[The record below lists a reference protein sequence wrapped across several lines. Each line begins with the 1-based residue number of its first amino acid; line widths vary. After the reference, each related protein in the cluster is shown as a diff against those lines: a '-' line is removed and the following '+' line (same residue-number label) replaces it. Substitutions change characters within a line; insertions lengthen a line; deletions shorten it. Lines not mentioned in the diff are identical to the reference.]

1 MGSNL
6 ENADMLNTDG
16 TSPIPPIPHEV
27 SSAESKGGRTLGP
40 IILAHG
46 LMGFDRIFFIHYF
59 NGVVKHLREHGYE
72 VHATRVSRTG
82 SIAKR
87 ANELKETLLNMPE
100 LSHIFNPLPGS
111 DTPEP
116 LSDDTDPGAPVGLNI
131 IAHSMGGLDTRY
143 MITHLGMA
151 PYVDSLT
158 TISSPHHGTPFVDL
172 LYSNVEEEIKIIDLA
187 KKIQIDLEAFK
198 DLSGDAI
205 MEFNDKTPNMPHVSY
220 YSIAGFK
227 KYVHK
232 REILWAIYNHILKN
246 HGPND
251 GLVTVESAKWGT
263 FLGTIEADHL
273 EQVGWGNLISVPED
287 LKFSGQLKALF
298 DDFLKRLKDS
308 DFDHLAFYLDLVERL
323 SEMSDKC
330 SGSGAPQSFPKKFPM
345 STCLRK

>member
-1 MGSNL
+1 MESNCKNSEMQHTEGTEL
-6 ENADMLNTDG
+6 PPGYADERTAG
-16 TSPIPPIPHEV
+16 ER
-27 SSAESKGGRTLGP
+27 KGARTLGP

-72 VHATRVSRTG
+72 VYAPRVSRAG

-87 ANELKETLLNMPE
+87 ANELKETLMNTSE
-100 LSHIFNPLPGS
+100 LSGIFALPKDEIHDPS
-111 DTPEP
+111 
-116 LSDDTDPGAPVGLNI
+116 SDDSGFGARAGLNI
-131 IAHSMGGLDTRY
+131 IAHSMGGLDSRY
-143 MITHLGMA
+143 MVTHLGMA

-172 LYSNVEEEIKIIDLA
+172 LYSNVEQEIKIIDLA

-198 DLSGDAI
+198 DLSEDAI
-205 MEFNDKTPNMPHVSY
+205 MEFNENTPNMPDVNY
-220 YSIAGFK
+220 YSIAGYK

-232 REILWAIYNHILKN
+232 REILWAIFNHILKN

-287 LKFSGQLKALF
+287 LKFSAQLKTIF

-308 DFDHLAFYLDLVERL
+308 DFDHLAFYLDVVKRL
-323 SEMSDKC
+323 SEMPDK
-330 SGSGAPQSFPKKFPM
+330 
-345 STCLRK
+345 